1 MPSLHGA
8 QAKPCRIP
16 MSIGTWDSA
25 TTTVWTRMVA
35 WPRLAIFFRLGFDHV
50 PPIRTGAQTTGLNAT
65 LCDCVDGWSRGRD
78 GYSCRTRTR
87 VNRQQRRPWQSTL
100 EAVRTKQSR
109 RLVTFASAASGMALA
124 GAVLAA
130 PPANAGRQY
139 GGIAISKCD
148 GPVQPDGTWQRCV
161 EFFSTRGSGSGS
173 FNDRRCDL
181 MGPDLHPWGLAFADP
196 PTHIDD

>member
-50 PPIRTGAQTTGLNAT
+50 PPIRTGAQTTGFNAT

-100 EAVRTKQSR
+100 EAVRTKQSL
-109 RLVTFASAASGMALA
+109 RLVTRQRSLRHGPCCSRTGSTPGQRRLPVRRNRYQQVRWTRPARRHLA
-124 GAVLAA
+124 TLPGVFLLE
-130 PPANAGRQY
+130 G
-139 GGIAISKCD
+139 
-148 GPVQPDGTWQRCV
+148 
-161 EFFSTRGSGSGS
+161 
-173 FNDRRCDL
+173 
-181 MGPDLHPWGLAFADP
+181 
-196 PTHIDD
+196 

>member
-1 MPSLHGA
+1 MVPRPSPAEFQCQLGHGTLPLL
-8 QAKPCRIP
+8 PCGP
-16 MSIGTWDSA
+16 EW
-25 TTTVWTRMVA
+25 W
-35 WPRLAIFFRLGFDHV
+35 
-50 PPIRTGAQTTGLNAT
+50 
-65 LCDCVDGWSRGRD
+65 RGRD
-78 GYSCRTRTR
+78 WRFSSAWGSTTSRRSALVRKPLGSMPHFVTALTAGAAAEMGIAATRTS

-139 GGIAISKCD
+139 GGIAISECD